1 MNTYQLTFGDGTTL
15 VVKPSKISETQDF
28 ELFGGKI
35 QPTKNKVKA
44 C

>member
-1 MNTYQLTFGDGTTL
+1 MNTYQLTFGDGTRL

-35 QPTKNKVKA
+35 QTTKNKVKA